1 MSVALLCFSTNPG
14 GPLNGTSGCQRK
26 LGAQADNRANGR
38 IINPELPMKAFAIF
52 LAALGF
58 VQATEAQTAD
68 DYRGGF
74 APGRARLAGSGCGPV
89 RIRLERSGEALSP
102 VNGARS
108 RSSQSTL
115 LVRRELPYAKW
126 PDGRSPSAAGLG
138 LQEDPLNF
146 ELRLGWAICLAAAGR
161 DEEAADEFHGIM
173 EANPAALPS
182 QFNLIVYHVARG
194 ALDQALAFCQRAYA
208 LAPRIPHVIGLFA
221 GLLKRTGDTHRSDE
235 LLRKLEPGDAYG
247 AARGLAVYHW
257 VLGEFE
263 AEADWLERAIDQ
275 RDYLGAAFL
284 RVWFGREL
292 RFTPRWAGLMR
303 KLNLPES

>member
-1 MSVALLCFSTNPG
+1 MKMTLMGGLPADQAFPIARSHAQKALELDPSLPEGHALLGAVAVQFEYDWKEAERRFRLSMARDPV
-14 GPLNGTSGCQRK
+14 PVKVRFLYAASYLMPSGR
-26 LGAQADNRANGR
+26 
-38 IINPELPMKAFAIF
+38 
-52 LAALGF
+52 
-58 VQATEAQTAD
+58 T
-68 DYRGGF
+68 
-74 APGRARLAGSGCGPV
+74 
-89 RIRLERSGEALSP
+89 GEAL
-102 VNGARS
+102 
-108 RSSQSTL
+108 QQL
-115 LVRRELPYAKW
+115 E
-126 PDGRSPSAAGLG
+126 LG
-138 LQEDPLNF
+138 LREDPLNF
-146 ELRLGWAICLAAAGR
+146 ELRLGRAICLAAAGR

-173 EANPAALPS
+173 ESNPAALPS

-194 ALDQALAFCQRAYA
+194 ALDQALAFCERAYA